1 MTNYLLR
8 MMLTWINDKLLIDH
22 ISDSSDD
29 DDVYNNHDVDDDEYV
44 STYRNP
50 SF

>member
-1 MTNYLLR
+1 

-29 DDVYNNHDVDDDEYV
+29 DDVDDNDDDVDNNHDVDDDEYV